1 MSHKQK
7 NSGNVLIV
15 CLFVIIVMGY
25 LGAMLTKTNWSNQNS
40 MTREF
45 LGTQAWFY
53 AQSSTEWALTEI
65 YPLNNENPD
74 VGSNCSNKVNGKAPS
89 SESIDYGSCRLV
101 SLVCDGGD
109 KKLDSQTFY
118 RIEAAV
124 QCGSGLSLVER
135 RQEIWIKD

>member
-25 LGAMLTKTNWSNQNS
+25 LGATLTKTNWSNQNS

-65 YPLNNENPD
+65 YPLNDENPD
-74 VGSNCSNKVNGKAPS
+74 VGSNCS
-89 SESIDYGSCRLV
+89 
-101 SLVCDGGD
+101 
-109 KKLDSQTFY
+109 KLEFLLSQFK
-118 RIEAAV
+118 
-124 QCGSGLSLVER
+124 
-135 RQEIWIKD
+135 IKSFLLFAKSR

>member
-1 MSHKQK
+1 MSHKHK
-7 NSGNVLIV
+7 SSGNVLIV

-25 LGAMLTKTNWSNQNS
+25 LGATLTKTNWSNQS
-40 MTREF
+40 SLTREF

-53 AQSSTEWALTEI
+53 AQSTTEWALTEI
-65 YPLNNENPD
+65 YPLNEPSSK
-74 VGSNCSNKVNGKAPS
+74 VGDNCNNKVNGKAPS
-89 SESIDYGSCRLV
+89 SDSVNYGSCRLV
-101 SLVCDGGD
+101 SLVCDGGN
-109 KKLDSQTFY
+109 KKLDNQTFY

>member
-25 LGAMLTKTNWSNQNS
+25 LGATLTKTNWSNQNS

-53 AQSSTEWALTEI
+53 AQS
-65 YPLNNENPD
+65 
-74 VGSNCSNKVNGKAPS
+74 
-89 SESIDYGSCRLV
+89 
-101 SLVCDGGD
+101 
-109 KKLDSQTFY
+109 
-118 RIEAAV
+118 
-124 QCGSGLSLVER
+124 
-135 RQEIWIKD
+135 